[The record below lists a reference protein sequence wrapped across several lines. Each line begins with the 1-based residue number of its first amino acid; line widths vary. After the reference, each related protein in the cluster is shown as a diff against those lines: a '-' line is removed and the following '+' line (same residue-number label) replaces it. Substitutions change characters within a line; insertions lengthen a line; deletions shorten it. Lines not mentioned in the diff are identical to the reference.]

1 MRFKGPELRMN
12 LVKKKKEEV
21 KRVLFGLKKK
31 NPEDTMLSKVRHKR
45 ANTV

>member
-12 LVKKKKEEV
+12 LVKKKKEV

-31 NPEDTMLSKVRHKR
+31 NPEDTMLSEVRHKR